1 MSPKQEQ
8 LIELIRNQPEDAG
21 WDQLIEQVLIQRI
34 VEEGLEDVQAGRLV
48 TNEDAHSRIRS
59 WH

>member
-8 LIELIRNQPEDAG
+8 LIEIIRNQPEDAG

-34 VEEGLEDVQAGRLV
+34 VEEGVEDVQEGKLV
-48 TNEDAHSRIRS
+48 TNEDARSRIRS
-59 WH
+59 LH

>member
-48 TNEDAHSRIRS
+48 TNEDARSRIRS
-59 WH
+59 WR

>member
-21 WDQLIEQVLIQRI
+21 WDQLIEQVLIQRM
-34 VEEGLEDVQAGRLV
+34 VDEGLEDVRSGNLV
-48 TNEDAHSRIRS
+48 ANEDALSRIRS
-59 WH
+59 WR

>member
-48 TNEDAHSRIRS
+48 ANEDAHSRIRS

>member
-21 WDQLIEQVLIQRI
+21 WDQLIEQVLIQRM
-34 VEEGLEDVQAGRLV
+34 VEEGLEDLHAGKV
-48 TNEDAHSRIRS
+48 VANEEALSRIRL